1 METFTDLRS
10 QVGVP
15 VTQGRNPKN
24 AQASSFSHG
33 NFVEF
38 LTCSKTEKQL
48 SKEQSSKEQPSKEQS
63 KIYDYY
69 KKNYYKNYYK
79 K

>member
-1 METFTDLRS
+1 METFAGPRS
-10 QVGVP
+10 QGGVP
-15 VTQGRNPKN
+15 VTQDSNPKN

-33 NFVEF
+33 SFVEF

-63 KIYDYY
+63 KIYDFY
-69 KKNYYKNYYK
+69 KKIL
-79 K
+79 